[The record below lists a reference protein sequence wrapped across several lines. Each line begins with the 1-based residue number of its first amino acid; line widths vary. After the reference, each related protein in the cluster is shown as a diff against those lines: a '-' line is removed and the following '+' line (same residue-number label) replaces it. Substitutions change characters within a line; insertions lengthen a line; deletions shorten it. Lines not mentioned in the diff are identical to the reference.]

1 MSFVTIEKQG
11 RAGIIGLN
19 RPKAMNALTLE
30 MILGISDAL
39 NVFEADDSVR
49 LVVLRSDNE
58 QAFCAG
64 GDMRRIRDLS
74 VAENYEEAEQFF
86 QEEYALIAR
95 IAGTSKPF
103 IPLIDGACMGGGM
116 GLAMQGSHRIATE
129 RATFAM
135 PETAIG
141 FFPDVGG
148 SYFLPRMP
156 HHAGYWMGLTGARV
170 RGFDAH
176 GLGISTHMTVCE
188 SLPALFDELCHSDR
202 PVENLLSFHCASLG
216 YQPSILMLAGATS
229 CFDQPTLCCITECL
243 KRYQGPETKA
253 ALIALGKASARSLV
267 ETMTLLKNGAEQSLK
282 WCLTQEYEAMRRAI
296 RHPDL
301 AEGVRAVLVDKDH
314 MPRWTNNTA
323 ETILNNSLRRQP
335 AA

>member
-314 MPRWTNNTA
+314 APQWAMNADGAIHTPA
-323 ETILNNSLRRQP
+323 SRRKP